1 MEILIKDFDENLA
14 QHIEV
19 FLHLQL
25 GIFVQTDRKA
35 ASLVAIESQDRH
47 ADRHADRQT
56 IRYNPWR

>member
-25 GIFVQTDRKA
+25 GKCMQTDRKA
-35 ASLVAIESQDRH
+35 GSLVAIESQDRH
-47 ADRHADRQT
+47 ADRQT
-56 IRYNPWR
+56 IRYNPWC